1 MLACTEP
8 EGLDSS
14 SIIFSYFIKSS
25 RSNLKESTSRVV
37 MIALYSIKNDSRTER
52 LETNQQ
58 DLNGI

>member
-14 SIIFSYFIKSS
+14 STIFSYFIKSS

-37 MIALYSIKNDSRTER
+37 MIALYTV
-52 LETNQQ
+52 
-58 DLNGI
+58 